1 VPFPDRG
8 RHARVVLNPVSG
20 THDPE
25 VTAGAVRRALEEHGY
40 LIDVRHTRQDG
51 DAARWSSSAA
61 NEGVDL
67 LVAVGGDGTVA
78 SVLDGARHAAQP
90 VPVAVVPMGSANG
103 VARAMGIPSTGAGV
117 LPALLAGRIVPVDLF
132 EVEATGRAFV
142 LFLGAGFDADLNA
155 DVPRAS
161 KRRFGFFA
169 YLAAAAR
176 RLRPRASHRIDLRLD
191 DRSVRARGHSVS
203 LVNAAPVPFWGVPL
217 GPEAAS
223 DDGLLDVT
231 VLRRRGPVGVA
242 LDAFDLLT
250 GRAHETR
257 AWRARRVTIDAR
269 PALPV
274 HADGELIGTTP
285 VTVTVVPGG
294 ARLLVPAK
302 DGRSSSG
309 TPLAREA

>member
-1 VPFPDRG
+1 MI
-8 RHARVVLNPVSG
+8 LNPVSG
-20 THDPE
+20 THDPDA
-25 VTAGAVRRALEEHGY
+25 TADAVRRALEDHGY
-40 LIDVRHTRQDG
+40 RVDIRPTREDG
-51 DAARWSSSAA
+51 DAALWSSSAA
-61 NEGVDL
+61 DNGVDL

-78 SVLDGARHAAQP
+78 SVLDGARHAPEP
-90 VPVAVVPMGSANG
+90 VPVAIVPMGSANG
-103 VARAMGIPSTGAGV
+103 VARAMGIPSTGAEV
-117 LPALLAGRIVPVDLF
+117 LSALLGGRVVPVDLF
-132 EVEATGRAFV
+132 EVASSGRAFV

-176 RLRPRASHRIDLRLD
+176 RLRPRGSHRIDLCLD
-191 DRSVRARGHSVS
+191 GRPVRTRGHSVS
-203 LVNAAPVPFWGVPL
+203 LVNAAPVRFWGVPL
-217 GPEAAS
+217 GPEAAI

-250 GRAHETR
+250 GRAHQAR
-257 AWRARRVTIDAR
+257 AWQTRRVTVDAT

-285 VTVTVVPGG
+285 VTVTVVPHG
-294 ARLLVPAK
+294 ARLLVPAP
-302 DGRSSSG
+302 DAASD
-309 TPLAREA
+309 PAA

>member
-1 VPFPDRG
+1 M
-8 RHARVVLNPVSG
+8 VLNPVSG
-20 THDPE
+20 THDPDA
-25 VTAGAVRRALEEHGY
+25 TAGAVRRALEDHGY
-40 LIDVRHTRQDG
+40 QVEIRPTREDG

-61 NEGVDL
+61 EEGVDL

-78 SVLDGARHAAQP
+78 SVLDGARHAPEP
-90 VPVAVVPMGSANG
+90 VPVAIVPMGSANG
-103 VARAMGIPSTGAGV
+103 VARAMGIPSAGTEV
-117 LPALLAGRIVPVDLF
+117 LPALLQGRVVPIDLF
-132 EVEATGRAFV
+132 EVASTGRAFV

-176 RLRPRASHRIDLRLD
+176 RLRPRPSHRIDLRLD
-191 DRSVRARGHSVS
+191 GRSLRTRGHSVS
-203 LVNAAPVPFWGVPL
+203 LVNAAPVPFWGLPL
-217 GPEAAS
+217 GPEALS

-242 LDAFDLLT
+242 WDALDLLT

-257 AWRARRVTIDAR
+257 AWQARRVTVDAT

-285 VTVTVVPGG
+285 VTVTAVPYG
-294 ARLLVPAK
+294 ARL
-302 DGRSSSG
+302 
-309 TPLAREA
+309 